1 LVFGGSGQLGEQVLR
16 RWADLDISAPSSK
29 DVDAGDP
36 AQVSRAIE
44 FARADLVVNC
54 SAFNDLPGAEER
66 PADALRINAL
76 AVAQMARECASRN
89 IPFATVSTD
98 YVFDGSLSRPY
109 TETDT
114 PGPLSAYGTSKLRG
128 EEMVARL
135 ESHAYIVRTC
145 GVYGTRVSSSKG
157 YSFIDRILRLARDG
171 EPIRVVDDQVVS
183 PTYAGD
189 LAVALR
195 SLVQANPAPGVY
207 HAVNEGAVSWY
218 EFARE
223 ALRQAGFNAPVT
235 AISTADYPSTVR
247 RPAYSALENA
257 KLHALGI
264 RLPDWHSGIAAY
276 LADRS
281 SV

>member
-1 LVFGGSGQLGEQVLR
+1 MR
-16 RWADLDISAPSSK
+16 RWADLDISAPPSK

-36 AQVSRAIE
+36 AQVSGAIE
-44 FARADLVVNC
+44 FAGADVVVNC
-54 SAFNDLPGAEER
+54 SAFNDLSGAEER
-66 PADALRINAL
+66 PEDALRINAL
-76 AVAQMARECASRN
+76 AVAQMARECARRN
-89 IPFATVSTD
+89 IRFVTVSTD
-98 YVFDGSLSRPY
+98 YVFDGRLSRPY
-109 TETDT
+109 TEADA

-135 ESHAYIVRTC
+135 ESHAYVVRTC

-171 EPIRVVDDQVVS
+171 EPIRVVNDQVVS

-195 SLVQANPAPGVY
+195 SLVEENPAPGVY

-218 EFARE
+218 EFACE
-223 ALRQAGFNAPVT
+223 TLRQAGIDAAVT
-235 AISTADYPSTVR
+235 PISSGEFGSTVR

-257 KLHALGI
+257 KLHALGMS
-264 RLPDWHSGIAAY
+264 LPDWRSGIAAY
-276 LADRS
+276 LRDRGGL
-281 SV
+281 